1 MAHSKPTRSFP
12 NMADTQLDSELRD
25 ILNALFCI
33 CLEDLHSSDVP
44 LRRRLFHLT
53 EIDGQPLKVAANTLG
68 LDHQDAKTMLHQTRR
83 EIAVLMALGLG
94 TSSGATSPNGPR
106 APDCFCGDT

>member
-1 MAHSKPTRSFP
+1 MAHSKPSCSFP
-12 NMADTQLDSELRD
+12 GVADTHLDPELRG

-33 CLEDLHSSDVP
+33 CLENLHTSDVP

-53 EIDGQPLKVAANTLG
+53 EIDGQSLKLAANTLG
-68 LDHQDAKTMLHQTRR
+68 IDHQDAKTMLRQTRR

-94 TSSGATSPNGPR
+94 TSSGAGSSNGPWS
-106 APDCFCGDT
+106 PDCFCGDT